1 MSNEVSKILGEVI
14 KKARIK
20 KSLTQQELSEKVNI
34 SRNFISDIERGR
46 YTPSTENLILLAKT
60 LEIDLNLLKNDGNT
74 I

>member
-46 YTPSTENLILLAKT
+46 YTPSTEKLILLAKT